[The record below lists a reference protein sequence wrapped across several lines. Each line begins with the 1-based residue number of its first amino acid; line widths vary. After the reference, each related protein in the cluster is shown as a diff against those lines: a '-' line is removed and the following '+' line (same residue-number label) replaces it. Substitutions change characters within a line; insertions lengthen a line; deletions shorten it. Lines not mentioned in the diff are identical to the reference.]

1 NISGFSSVEI
11 IQLLQ
16 IQPHRNDVFLRS
28 IRNCIHTVPP
38 PREKPQTPDMRMAV
52 VMETGYST
60 AFWG

>member
-1 NISGFSSVEI
+1 SISGFSSVEI

-16 IQPHRNDVFLRS
+16 IQPHRNDVFLHS
-28 IRNCIHTVPP
+28 ILNCIRTVLP
-38 PREKPQTPDMRMAV
+38 PRENPQTPDMRMAV